1 MVVGGA
7 QATDH
12 PHPERPARQSR
23 QEGGA
28 QATSPGFAPPPPFPI
43 SSPRSLEPCICA
55 LSRMTEKL
63 LRAVCSLVVD
73 PAAARIQAVY
83 RGRMARRHIAHLH
96 ANARK
101 LTALYLYTRY
111 TLHIAHYTLHIAHH
125 TLHIAHYTL
134 HNYRSCMVWSAA
146 SLYLY

>member
-1 MVVGGA
+1 
-7 QATDH
+7 
-12 PHPERPARQSR
+12 
-23 QEGGA
+23 
-28 QATSPGFAPPPPFPI
+28 
-43 SSPRSLEPCICA
+43 
-55 LSRMTEKL
+55 MTEKL

-111 TLHIAHYTLHIAHH
+111 TLHIAHYTLH
-125 TLHIAHYTL
+125 
-134 HNYRSCMVWSAA
+134 NYRSCMVWSAA